1 MRKATVSPPQAW
13 PEPGSHHR
21 FIELELRALT
31 PIFKGGSTTAQI
43 DEGRPFRAP
52 SIRGALRYWWRATST
67 LADVEQLRAREREL
81 FGGVHGVSPLASRVS
96 IAILSQKS
104 TPGPRPSNKPYAF
117 GVTGKDPEGEA
128 RNRQV
133 HIDATGTLRVEWR
146 DDSAEEEVKRA
157 LKAWLLFGGVGG
169 RSRRGAG
176 SVWWAEGGDVRKLA
190 LELSTVNDY
199 VAAWRSLIPE
209 GTTKPWPTL
218 AGSVLLVGPPK
229 NSADEAWAEGL
240 DGMRDV
246 RASMDVREKFVPK
259 RGRDLFEWK
268 RQDYLKFGQAD
279 QFQSG
284 RAALGL
290 PIRFQGTKGTYILN
304 SQGMNRY
311 PSPVH
316 LKAVQLASNFRPV
329 MLALGG
335 PMPQAVSAKE
345 KPRGTTTPGT
355 VAESGLDRFLE
366 LAAQLDDWE
375 RHV

>member
-13 PEPGSHHR
+13 PTPGSHHR

-81 FGGVHGVSPLASRVS
+81 FGGVHGASPLASRVS
-96 IAILSQKS
+96 IAILDQQS
-104 TPGPRPSNKPYAF
+104 TPGPRPGNKPYAF

-133 HIDATGTLRVEWR
+133 HTNARGRLRVEWR
-146 DDSAEEEVKRA
+146 DDSAGEEVKRA

-176 SVWWAEGGDVRKLA
+176 SVWWATGLDRPL
-190 LELSTVNDY
+190 TINDY
-199 VAAWRSLIPE
+199 VAAWRGLIPE
-209 GTTKPWPTL
+209 RTTKPWPTL

-246 RASMDVREKFVPK
+246 RASMGVRAEFVRA
-259 RGRDLFEWK
+259 RGPDLFEWK
-268 RQDYLKFGQAD
+268 RQDYLRFGQAG

-290 PIRFQGTKGTYILN
+290 PIRFQGTEGTYILN

-316 LKAVQLASNFRPV
+316 LKAVQLASGFHPV
-329 MLALGG
+329 MLALRG

-345 KPRGTTTPGT
+345 KQGGTTPGT
-355 VAESGLDRFLE
+355 VAKSGLDRFIE
-366 LAAQLDDWE
+366 LAARLPGWG